1 MDIDSET
8 ITSVKIYH
16 RTYQLRTG
24 GDVEYLEQLARHVD
38 EQMMRISDETPT
50 VDTLKIAIL
59 AALNIVDEYFSTQKR
74 LEVSE
79 DQVCRKS
86 TKLAE
91 MLESHLTREGSRQ

>member
-1 MDIDSET
+1 MGIDSET

-16 RTYQLRTG
+16 GTYQLRTG
-24 GDVEYLEQLARHVD
+24 GDVEYLEELARHVD
-38 EQMMRISDETPT
+38 EQMLRISEETPT

-59 AALNIVDEYFSTQKR
+59 AALNIADEYFSAKKR

-86 TKLAE
+86 TELVE
-91 MLESHLTREGSRQ
+91 LLESHLSRESSRQ

>member
-1 MDIDSET
+1 VDIDSET

-24 GDVEYLEQLARHVD
+24 GDVEYLEELARHVD
-38 EQMMRISDETPT
+38 EQMLRISEETPT

-59 AALNIVDEYFSTQKR
+59 AALNIADEYFSTKKR

-86 TKLAE
+86 TEVVEL
-91 MLESHLTREGSRQ
+91 LESHLSRESSRQ

>member
-24 GDVEYLEQLARHVD
+24 GDVEYLDQLARHLD
-38 EQMMRISDETPT
+38 EQMLRISEETPT

-59 AALNIVDEYFSTQKR
+59 AALHIADEYFSTKKR
-74 LEVSE
+74 LDVSE

-86 TKLAE
+86 TKLVE
-91 MLESHLTREGSRQ
+91 MLESHLSREGSRQ

>member
-8 ITSVKIYH
+8 ITSVNIYH

-24 GDVEYLEQLARHVD
+24 GDVEYLEELARHVD
-38 EQMMRISDETPT
+38 KQMLRISEETPT

-59 AALNIVDEYFSTQKR
+59 AALNIADEYFSNKKR

-86 TKLAE
+86 TELVE
-91 MLESHLTREGSRQ
+91 LLESHLSREGSRQ

>member
-24 GDVEYLEQLARHVD
+24 GDVEYLEELARHVD
-38 EQMMRISDETPT
+38 EQMLRISEETPT

-59 AALNIVDEYFSTQKR
+59 AALNIADEYLSNKKR

-86 TKLAE
+86 TELVE
-91 MLESHLTREGSRQ
+91 LLESHLSQEGSRK

>member
-24 GDVEYLEQLARHVD
+24 GDVEYLDQLARHLD
-38 EQMMRISDETPT
+38 EQMLRISEETPT

-59 AALNIVDEYFSTQKR
+59 AALNIADEYFSTKKR
-74 LEVSE
+74 LDVSE

-86 TKLAE
+86 TKLVE
-91 MLESHLTREGSRQ
+91 MLESHLSREGSRQ